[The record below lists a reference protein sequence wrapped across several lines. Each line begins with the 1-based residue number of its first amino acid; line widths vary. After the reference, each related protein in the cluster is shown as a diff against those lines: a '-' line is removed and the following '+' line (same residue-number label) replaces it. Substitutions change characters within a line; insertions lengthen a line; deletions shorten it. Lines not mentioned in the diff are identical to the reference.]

1 MSNFLDQTGLAY
13 FWQKIKT
20 LLSGKLG
27 TSETAHKTSSIP
39 MGKVDSTST
48 STAFTA
54 TVDGITELR
63 NGVCMWLTNGIV
75 DSASGFTIN
84 INNLGAKP
92 VYSSMAAATR
102 ITTVFHV
109 DYTMLFVYNETRVSG
124 GCWDCVYGY
133 YINTNTIGYQLRNNS
148 STLPMSS
155 IVYLYML
162 LFTSA
167 DGTHFVPANN
177 DTSTKTTTVK
187 NVCQEP
193 INPFGSIKY
202 YGNTSGIA
210 AEVSPTASY
219 LWSQYVITLG
229 YSFNTTGEA
238 LALTIKKPVYIK
250 AAPQADGSAIIDST
264 EPFVQDLPTA
274 ADGKI
279 YIFLGIASGVE
290 TVELIPEHPVYY
302 YSSITNSIQLYTG
315 SEATTNIQIAN
326 KLQWK
331 PIQDNDIP
339 ALQSVQIPD
348 DATEIYILV
357 FVLWTAS
364 EKICVNFHLPITGWA
379 FNPTTGAATTYH
391 VNYYGNNSNGF
402 VRIHTARDASH
413 YYVRLHTA
421 FNGTTNVTSNTY
433 CRMFYR

>member
-155 IVYLYML
+155 IVYRYRL

-210 AEVSPTASY
+210 AEVAPTASY

-250 AAPQADGSAIIDST
+250 AAPQVDGSAIFDSV
-264 EPFVQDLPTA
+264 EPFTQDLPTT
-274 ADGKI
+274 ADGNI

-302 YSSITNSIQLYTG
+302 YSSVTNSIQLYTG
-315 SEATTNIQIAN
+315 SETVTDIQITN
-326 KLQWK
+326 KMEWTTF
-331 PIQDNDIP
+331 
-339 ALQSVQIPD
+339 
-348 DATEIYILV
+348 TEDGLKGQTWITVPTGASEV
-357 FVLWTAS
+357 FVEVYTSWNTTQKLS
-364 EKICVNFHLPITGWA
+364 SDFYLPINGWVYS
-379 FNPTTGAATTYH
+379 TSSGSKIH
-391 VNYYGNNSNGF
+391 VNLWGSTWNG
-402 VRIHTARDASH
+402 VVGVETRIVNGST
-413 YYVRLHTA
+413 YQLRLYRCY
-421 FNGTTNVTSNTY
+421 NGTTDQTANTY
-433 CRMFYR
+433 WRGFYR